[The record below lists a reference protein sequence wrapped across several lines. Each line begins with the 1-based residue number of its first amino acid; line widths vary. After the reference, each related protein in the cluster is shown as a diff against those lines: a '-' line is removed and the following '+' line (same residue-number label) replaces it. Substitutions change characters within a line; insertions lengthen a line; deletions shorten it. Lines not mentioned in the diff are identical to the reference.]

1 MMRKTL
7 ITMTAAMLFVVST
20 ANAALYRFS
29 FDSSDAEL
37 TATGEITVNAADE
50 VTAVSGVIS
59 GLTNQTIS
67 AVTVNPSFPS
77 PSYSADGSFIYNN
90 VYYPTG
96 VPFDVNGLLFTT
108 VQNSG
113 GYWNLWGNSPDNYSL
128 WESAGSQ
135 NYPIEESGNL
145 SVIATPELSTWAL
158 MLLGFAG
165 LSYVGHRRARQP
177 PRRITNL
184 CFEP

>member
-1 MMRKTL
+1 MRKSL
-7 ITMTAAMLFVVST
+7 ITMSAAMLFGISA
-20 ANAALYRFS
+20 ANATVYRFN

-37 TATGEITVNAADE
+37 TATGELTVNAADE
-50 VTAVSGVIS
+50 VTALSGVIS

-67 AVTVNPSFPS
+67 AATVNPTFPS

-96 VPFDVNGLLFTT
+96 MPFDVNGLLFTT

-113 GYWNLWGNSPDNYSL
+113 GYLNLWGNSPDNYSL

-135 NYPIEESGNL
+135 NYPIEES
-145 SVIATPELSTWAL
+145 
-158 MLLGFAG
+158 
-165 LSYVGHRRARQP
+165 
-177 PRRITNL
+177 
-184 CFEP
+184 EPKCDRHA